1 MLCVNVGEE
10 CLTVVR
16 VLFSFLVEKYRSHAA
31 ALHVIL
37 FVFHMSV
44 CEQFVSSFLRIQSV
58 TAVLVSEPEPNFPGE
73 QEYTHF
79 CRSGDCHHVRLFS
92 TLKFPVFLVSF
103 TTMYVSITG
112 VSARLI

>member
-16 VLFSFLVEKYRSHAA
+16 VLLSFLVEKYRLHAA

-44 CEQFVSSFLRIQSV
+44 CEQFVSSFSRIQSV
-58 TAVLVSEPEPNFPGE
+58 TAVLVSKLEPDFPGE
-73 QEYTHF
+73 QEDTHF
-79 CRSGDCHHVRLFS
+79 CRSGDCYHVRLSF
-92 TLKFPVFLVSF
+92 TLKFTVFLMSF
-103 TTMYVSITG
+103 TTIYVSISG
-112 VSARLI
+112 ISARLI

>member
-16 VLFSFLVEKYRSHAA
+16 VLFSFLVEKYRLHAA
-31 ALHVIL
+31 APHVIL

-58 TAVLVSEPEPNFPGE
+58 TAVLVSKPEPNFPGE
-73 QEYTHF
+73 QEDTHF
-79 CRSGDCHHVRLFS
+79 CRSGDSHHARFS
-92 TLKFPVFLVSF
+92 FILKFPVFLVSF

-112 VSARLI
+112 ISARLI

>member
-16 VLFSFLVEKYRSHAA
+16 VLFSFLVEKYRLHAA

-44 CEQFVSSFLRIQSV
+44 CEQFVSSILRIQNV
-58 TAVLVSEPEPNFPGE
+58 TTVLASM
-73 QEYTHF
+73 Q
-79 CRSGDCHHVRLFS
+79 VRRLP
-92 TLKFPVFLVSF
+92 LRDVILYPKFAVFLV
-103 TTMYVSITG
+103 
-112 VSARLI
+112 